1 MKIIS
6 SQRFINYDIVDE
18 KIEKY
23 KNRESITLPIIDAGI
38 TDLDGN
44 DLFIL
49 INGHH
54 SKMAAEELGIE
65 ILYEEVPNEYG
76 LVGDDLL
83 ITVYM
88 DSDWYYVDG
97 GQLVW

>member
-6 SQRFINYDIVDE
+6 SQKFINYDIVDE

-23 KNRESITLPIIDAGI
+23 NNRKSITLPIIDAGI

-49 INGHH
+49 IDGHH
-54 SKMAAEELGIE
+54 SKIAAEELGIE
-65 ILYEEVPNEYG
+65 ISYEEVPNEYG

-83 ITVYM
+83 IAAHV
-88 DSDWYYVDG
+88 DSDWYYVDS
-97 GQLVW
+97 GQPVW